1 MIFRNSLE
9 DDLKVFDFNSKP
21 EAEKKAGEKTYTL
34 FKSDCEELS
43 KEDPIMVLSDPDEI
57 MLHHQLGVFTNPS
70 KKTGF
75 RFDKD
80 GDRYETE
87 ILSMDSRFEK
97 LYIWLANSSTN
108 LKLSGR
114 PTKDGYAVY
123 RIHAVS
129 MTGEIRSETDSF
141 VQLVIQRLLS
151 SEIDEEEIDNPDE
164 DVEEEN
170 ENLILTDINSMADFI
185 ACAGNVLPS
194 DIRKWATRNL
204 AIQRST
210 AISHDERR
218 HAQRALSMMLNIQ
231 WKGSYFESID
241 PVAARKILDEELFG
255 MDKVKQ
261 RIIETIIQINRTH
274 TLPAYGLLLAGPAGV
289 GKSQLAYAVA
299 KILKLPWTSLDMSTI
314 HDIEALTGSPR
325 VYSNAKPGLIM
336 EAFSRAGASNLVFII
351 NELDKADSKTAAGNP
366 ADALLTLLD
375 NIGYTDNYIECMI
388 PTSGVYPIATA
399 NEKNRISDPIMSR
412 FAVLDIP
419 DYTPDEKKLIFQ
431 RFSLPKVLKRM
442 SMREDE
448 CIIGED
454 ALSLIIEK
462 CTGTTGCRDLEQSA
476 EHFAA
481 NALYQIETK
490 GKRVVKYDK
499 ESARRVLEM

>member
-9 DDLKVFDFNSKP
+9 DDLKVFDFNSKSEP
-21 EAEKKAGEKTYTL
+21 EKKPGEKTYVL
-34 FKSDCEELS
+34 FKSDKDEVS
-43 KEDPIMVLSDPDEI
+43 KDDPIMVLSDPDKLMKHHEI
-57 MLHHQLGVFTNPS
+57 GTFTNPV
-70 KKTGF
+70 KYTAF

-87 ILSMDSRFEK
+87 ILRMDDRFEK
-97 LYIWLANSSTN
+97 LYEWLANSSTT

-114 PTKDGYAVY
+114 HTDEGYAIY
-123 RIHAVS
+123 RMHAVS
-129 MTGEIRSETDSF
+129 MTGELRSETDGF

-151 SEIDEEEIDNPDE
+151 SDIEEEETDLD
-164 DVEEEN
+164 DDDAVEED
-170 ENLILTDINSMADFI
+170 ENLILTDINSMQDFVV
-185 ACAGNVLPS
+185 CAGRVLPS
-194 DIRKWATRNL
+194 NIRKWAVRNMTV
-204 AIQRST
+204 QKST
-210 AISHDERR
+210 AISPDERR

-231 WKGSYFESID
+231 WKGSYFEAID
-241 PVAARKILDEELFG
+241 PVQAR
-255 MDKVKQ
+255 
-261 RIIETIIQINRTH
+261 H

-325 VYSNAKPGLIM
+325 VYANAKPGLIM

-419 DYTPDEKKLIFQ
+419 DYTPDEKKIIFQ

-442 SMREDE
+442 SMTQDE
-448 CIIGED
+448 CIIGDD

-462 CTGTTGCRDLEQSA
+462 CEGTTGCRDLEQSA

-481 NALYQIETK
+481 NALYQIETT
-490 GKRVVKYDK
+490 GRTSVKFDRDMAK
-499 ESARRVLEM
+499 SILEL

>member
-9 DDLKVFDFNSKP
+9 DDLKVFDFNSKSEP
-21 EAEKKAGEKTYTL
+21 EKKPGEKTYVL
-34 FKSDCEELS
+34 FKSDKDEVS
-43 KEDPIMVLSDPDEI
+43 KDDPIMVLSDPDKLMKHHEI
-57 MLHHQLGVFTNPS
+57 GTFTNPV
-70 KKTGF
+70 KYTAF

-87 ILSMDSRFEK
+87 ILRMDDRFEK
-97 LYIWLANSSTN
+97 LYEWLANSSTT

-114 PTKDGYAVY
+114 HTDEGYAIY
-123 RIHAVS
+123 RMHAVS
-129 MTGEIRSETDSF
+129 MTGELRSETDGF

-151 SEIDEEEIDNPDE
+151 SDIEEEETDLD
-164 DVEEEN
+164 DDDAVEED
-170 ENLILTDINSMADFI
+170 ENLILTDINSMQDFVV
-185 ACAGNVLPS
+185 CAGRVLPS
-194 DIRKWATRNL
+194 NIRKWAVRNMTV
-204 AIQRST
+204 QKST
-210 AISHDERR
+210 AISPDERR

-231 WKGSYFESID
+231 WKGSYFEAID
-241 PVAARKILDEELFG
+241 PVQARRILDEELFG

-325 VYSNAKPGLIM
+325 VYANAKPGLIM

-419 DYTPDEKKLIFQ
+419 DYTPDEKKIIFQ

-442 SMREDE
+442 SMTQDE
-448 CIIGED
+448 CIIGDD

-490 GKRVVKYDK
+490 GKSVVKYDK